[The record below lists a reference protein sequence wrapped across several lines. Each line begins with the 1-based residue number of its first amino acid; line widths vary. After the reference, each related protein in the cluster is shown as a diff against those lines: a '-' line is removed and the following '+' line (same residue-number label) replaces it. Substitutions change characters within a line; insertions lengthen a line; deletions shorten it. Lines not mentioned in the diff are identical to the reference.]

1 MRRQTEGAP
10 KDLVAVHCGLLTEGQ
25 MTDLRDTDCGPSCVE
40 LRGQFES
47 DTMHLGFVLQQTSP
61 LDKRSGRSFVI
72 PFRFGSLPD
81 KVLYR
86 PRSQDISFYYDFCE
100 FLPGNYG

>member
-10 KDLVAVHCGLLTEGQ
+10 KDLVAVHYGLLTEGQ

-47 DTMHLGFVLQQTSP
+47 DTMHA
-61 LDKRSGRSFVI
+61 SGICSSTDESFRQEVW
-72 PFRFGSLPD
+72 
-81 KVLYR
+81 
-86 PRSQDISFYYDFCE
+86 
-100 FLPGNYG
+100 